1 MLKLAR
7 IPDRTP
13 VKLTIH
19 IAPELNDALKDY
31 AAAYQEAYGASAPV
45 AELVPAMLASFIET
59 DREFMRA
66 RQARGRGTPSA
77 PGL

>member
-13 VKLTIH
+13 VKLTI
-19 IAPELNDALKDY
+19 IVPPELNDALNDY
-31 AAAYQEAYGASAPV
+31 AAAYQEAYGASESV
-45 AELVPAMLASFIET
+45 AGLVPAMLTSFIES

-66 RQARGRGTPSA
+66 RQTRVRA
-77 PGL
+77 